1 MQMLCEKLRKI
12 KGILLT
18 GRQREKEEWTGHGKM
33 GSQAKEEGAALYRTW
48 LLATDTDLFT
58 EKTPVNKSITIPIVK
73 AMDGHPQ
80 QAQAWPKKLSPE
92 IYK

>member
-12 KGILLT
+12 KSILLT
-18 GRQREKEEWTGHGKM
+18 GWQREEEWTGHGKM

-48 LLATDTDLFT
+48 LLSIDTDLFT
-58 EKTPVNKSITIPIVK
+58 EKTPVNKSITIPIAK